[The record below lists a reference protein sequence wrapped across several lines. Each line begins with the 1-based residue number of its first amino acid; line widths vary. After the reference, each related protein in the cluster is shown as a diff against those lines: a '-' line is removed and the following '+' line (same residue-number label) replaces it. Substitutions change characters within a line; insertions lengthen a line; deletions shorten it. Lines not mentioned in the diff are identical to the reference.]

1 MANPITPI
9 QAFDRLMEARLLA
22 ELWRR
27 SSDPNVRIMGA
38 DLLQVID
45 GDATADDVPVT
56 RV

>member
-1 MANPITPI
+1 
-9 QAFDRLMEARLLA
+9 MEARLLA